1 MKSVISARS
10 SRSKSLSEF
19 SIKYRSK
26 NKRRRNK
33 KFACFHCNEE
43 ISAKETNDGLYRRI
57 YRPGSEGFVESLPA
71 RGRLLSAF
79 IIVSDT
85 KKVKM
90 DLINEEVSNV
100 NSGTGRKDM
109 GQRGR
114 KFSRK
119 SHNSS
124 GMHENSRS
132 FM

>member
-1 MKSVISARS
+1 M
-10 SRSKSLSEF
+10 
-19 SIKYRSK
+19 
-26 NKRRRNK
+26 
-33 KFACFHCNEE
+33 
-43 ISAKETNDGLYRRI
+43 
-57 YRPGSEGFVESLPA
+57 ESLPA